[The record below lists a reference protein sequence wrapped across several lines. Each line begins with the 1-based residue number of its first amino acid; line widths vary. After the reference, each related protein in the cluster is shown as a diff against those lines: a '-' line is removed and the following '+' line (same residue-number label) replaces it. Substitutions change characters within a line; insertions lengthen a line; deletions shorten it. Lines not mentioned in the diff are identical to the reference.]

1 MRGNRGK
8 AETLKDK
15 ICLLI
20 QLQHCDNRIREIRKH
35 KEQGPLKIKKA
46 EEDLRHA
53 QSEIEEER
61 GKLDGLK
68 KERRKI
74 EQEVQE
80 LDGKVERSSV
90 KLSQIKSNK
99 EYTAALKEIDDLKKS
114 KFITEDKIIAVMEKI
129 DEMEQG
135 AAQHDSRLKE
145 LQVELDKS
153 TKQIL
158 AEIADLDQELAALE
172 EKRQT
177 LIDEMDADLLKKYLF
192 LQERRNGLAVS
203 AVVTGVCQTCHMGI
217 PPQKFN
223 ELIRGNALMTCPHC
237 HRIMY
242 WGDDEDFQ
250 KAKAM
255 L

>member
-1 MRGNRGK
+1 M
-8 AETLKDK
+8 KDK
-15 ICLLI
+15 ICTLI
-20 QLQHCDNRIREIRKH
+20 QLQHCDNRIREIRKR
-35 KEQGPLKIKKA
+35 KEEGPLKIKKA
-46 EEDLRHA
+46 EEDLRRA
-53 QSEIEEER
+53 QGEIEEER
-61 GKLDGLK
+61 GSLDDLK

-74 EQEVQE
+74 EQAVQE
-80 LDGKVERSSV
+80 LDGKVEKSSA

-135 AAQHDSRLKE
+135 AAQHDTRLKE
-145 LQVELDKS
+145 LEVELGKN
-153 TKQIL
+153 KKLIL
-158 AEIADLDQELAALE
+158 AEIAELDKELAALE
-172 EKRQT
+172 EKRQA
-177 LIDEMDADLLKKYLF
+177 LIKEMDADLLKKYLF

-223 ELIRGNALMTCPHC
+223 ELIRGDALMTCPHC

-242 WGDDEDFQ
+242 WADDEHFQ
-250 KAKAM
+250 KVKAM

>member
-1 MRGNRGK
+1 M
-8 AETLKDK
+8 KDK

-20 QLQHCDNRIREIRKH
+20 QLQHCDNRIREIRKS
-35 KEQGPLKIKKA
+35 KEGGPLKIKKA
-46 EEDLRHA
+46 EDELRD
-53 QSEIEEER
+53 SESE
-61 GKLDGLK
+61 
-68 KERRKI
+68 I

-80 LDGKVERSSV
+80 LDGKVEKSSV

-99 EYTAALKEIDDLKKS
+99 EYTAALKEIDDLKKQ

-135 AAQHDSRLKE
+135 AAQHESRLKE
-145 LQVELDKS
+145 LRAELEKN
-153 TKQIL
+153 KRQIL
-158 AEIADLDQELAALE
+158 AEIAELDKELAALE
-172 EKRQT
+172 EKRQAFIKD
-177 LIDEMDADLLKKYLF
+177 LDADLLKKYLF

-203 AVVTGVCQTCHMGI
+203 AVVTGVCQTCHLGI

-250 KAKAM
+250 KVKGM

>member
-1 MRGNRGK
+1 M
-8 AETLKDK
+8 KDK
-15 ICLLI
+15 ICILI
-20 QLQHCDNRIREIRKH
+20 QLQHCDNRIREIRKR
-35 KEQGPLKIKKA
+35 KDEGPKKIKKA
-46 EEDLRHA
+46 EEDLSRA
-53 QSEIEEER
+53 QGEIEGER
-61 GKLDGLK
+61 TRLDDLK

-80 LDGKVERSSV
+80 LDGKVEKSSA

-135 AAQHDSRLKE
+135 AAQHDTRLKE
-145 LQVELDKS
+145 LQVELGKS
-153 TKQIL
+153 KQQIL
-158 AEIADLDQELAALE
+158 AEMAELDKELAALD
-172 EKRQT
+172 EKRQA
-177 LIDEMDADLLKKYLF
+177 LVKEMDADLLKKYLF

-223 ELIRGNALMTCPHC
+223 ELIRGDALMTCPHC

-242 WGDDEDFQ
+242 WADDEHFQ
-250 KAKAM
+250 KVKAM

>member
-1 MRGNRGK
+1 
-8 AETLKDK
+8 LKDK

-20 QLQHCDNRIREIRKH
+20 QLQHCDNRIREIRKR
-35 KEQGPLKIKKA
+35 KEGGPLKIKKA
-46 EEDLRHA
+46 EDELRNSE
-53 QSEIEEER
+53 SEIEEER
-61 GKLDGLK
+61 SRLDGLK

-80 LDGKVERSSV
+80 LDGKVEKSSV

-99 EYTAALKEIDDLKKS
+99 EYTAALKEIDDLKKQ
-114 KFITEDKIIAVMEKI
+114 KFITEDKIIAMMEKI
-129 DEMEQG
+129 DDMEQG

-145 LQVELDKS
+145 LRAELEKN
-153 TKQIL
+153 KRQIL
-158 AEIADLDQELAALE
+158 AEIAELDKELAALE
-172 EKRQT
+172 EKRQAFIKD
-177 LIDEMDADLLKKYLF
+177 LDAALLKKYLF

-203 AVVTGVCQTCHMGI
+203 AVVTGVCQTCHLGI

-250 KAKAM
+250 KVKGM

>member
-1 MRGNRGK
+1 M
-8 AETLKDK
+8 KDK

-20 QLQHCDNRIREIRKH
+20 QLQHCDNRMKEIRKR
-35 KEQGPLKIKKA
+35 KEIGPLKIKKA
-46 EEDLRHA
+46 EDDLRNA
-53 QSEIEEER
+53 QREIEEER
-61 GKLDGLK
+61 STLDALK
-68 KERRKI
+68 KDRRKI

-80 LDGKVERSSV
+80 LDGKIEKSSL

-99 EYTAALKEIDDLKKS
+99 EYTAALKEIDDLKKA
-114 KFITEDKIIAVMEKI
+114 KFITEDKIIVVMEKI
-129 DEMEQG
+129 DKMEQET
-135 AAQHDSRLKE
+135 AEQDTRLKE
-145 LQVELDKS
+145 LGAETEKNRQ
-153 TKQIL
+153 QIL
-158 AEIADLDQELAALE
+158 EEIAILDEELAALE
-172 EKRQT
+172 ERRQAF
-177 LIDEMDADLLKKYLF
+177 INEMDADLLKKYLF
-192 LQERRNGLAVS
+192 LHERKNGLALS

-250 KAKAM
+250 KVKAM